1 MTTRV
6 AVLGTGKMGSALA
19 RRLADAGIEVT
30 LWNRT
35 RARAEAVGV
44 GRVAETPADAA
55 RDVDIVITS
64 LTGPEA
70 VRETLLG
77 PSGALEA
84 AHGQLFVEM
93 STSGPDV
100 PAELAPR
107 VAATGSALIDAPLV
121 GAPPAVMRG
130 AAAVLVGGAPV
141 DVERVRAV
149 LSQFGEVRHVGP
161 LGSGAR
167 LKLVNNSMLGAV
179 TTAAA
184 EMQTA
189 GEAAGLDGEDVFW
202 VLARMVPGLELRR
215 AGFIDRRHEPT
226 LFAVRDLRKDL
237 DLALDLYHRTSS
249 PAPVTALVGELVG
262 EAAIDAADLDIS
274 AVIARYRTAPVRGG
288 VLTGGRA

>member
-1 MTTRV
+1 
-6 AVLGTGKMGSALA
+6 MGSALA

-35 RARAEAVGV
+35 RARAEEVGV
-44 GRVAETPADAA
+44 GRVADTPADAA
-55 RDVDIVITS
+55 RDADIVITS
-64 LTGPEA
+64 LTGPDA
-70 VRETLLG
+70 VRETLVG
-77 PSGALEA
+77 PSGALDA

-100 PAELAPR
+100 VAELAPR
-107 VAATGSALIDAPLV
+107 VAETGSALIDAPLV
-121 GAPPAVMRG
+121 GAPVAVLRG
-130 AAAVLVGGAPV
+130 AAAVLVGGEPG

-179 TTAAA
+179 ITAAA

-189 GEAAGLDGEDVFW
+189 GEAIGLDGEDVFW
-202 VLARMVPGLELRR
+202 VLARMVPGLEVRR
-215 AGFIDRRHEPT
+215 AGFIDRRQEPT

-237 DLALDLYHRTSS
+237 DLGLDLYHRASS
-249 PAPVTALVGELVG
+249 PAPVTALVRELVG

-274 AVIARYRTAPVRGG
+274 AVITRYRTAPARDR
-288 VLTGGRA
+288 VLTGSHA